1 MHIITNL
8 YFRISLNFTFKSNFI
23 IYMHKKIFAS
33 YITIHLI
40 QKKKN
45 ILFNLFMKVD
55 SLFCFVLFYHV
66 EISQAK
72 LLHAMLLI
80 SLKT

>member
-8 YFRISLNFTFKSNFI
+8 YFRISLNFTFKYDFI

-40 QKKKN
+40 QKNKNKIKFKKT
-45 ILFNLFMKVD
+45 
-55 SLFCFVLFYHV
+55 CY
-66 EISQAK
+66 
-72 LLHAMLLI
+72 LI
-80 SLKT
+80 YL

>member
-8 YFRISLNFTFKSNFI
+8 YFRISLNFIFKSDFT

-40 QKKKN
+40 QKN
-45 ILFNLFMKVD
+45 LHVILFIYEGRQ
-55 SLFCFVLFYHV
+55 FVLFYHV
-66 EISQAK
+66 EISQTK
-72 LLHAMLLI
+72 LVHAMLLI
-80 SLKT
+80 FLKT